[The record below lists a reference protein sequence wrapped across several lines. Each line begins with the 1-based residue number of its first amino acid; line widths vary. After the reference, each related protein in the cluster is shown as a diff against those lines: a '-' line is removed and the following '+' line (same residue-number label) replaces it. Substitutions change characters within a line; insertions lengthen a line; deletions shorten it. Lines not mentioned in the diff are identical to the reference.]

1 MAIMHPL
8 KPRMSRS
15 TTLNICVWIWVFSIL
30 LSFPNL
36 LYSMTIIEEFQD
48 GGNRVIC
55 FMFWPDGPSNES
67 NQEYI
72 RCQQIAKSSSLSS
85 SDHVFLVSG
94 FLAYSAFFPPRPVWS
109 VVVCLVAGSSSL
121 YIPDPLPDSPI
132 RLSPLP
138 DPPMY
143 VRSVALTT
151 LPNFQ
156 SNGVTKYEQ

>member
-1 MAIMHPL
+1 MIYMAIMHPL

-67 NQEYI
+67 NQEY
-72 RCQQIAKSSSLSS
+72 
-85 SDHVFLVSG
+85 
-94 FLAYSAFFPPRPVWS
+94 
-109 VVVCLVAGSSSL
+109 
-121 YIPDPLPDSPI
+121 
-132 RLSPLP
+132 
-138 DPPMY
+138 M
-143 VRSVALTT
+143 
-151 LPNFQ
+151 
-156 SNGVTKYEQ
+156 